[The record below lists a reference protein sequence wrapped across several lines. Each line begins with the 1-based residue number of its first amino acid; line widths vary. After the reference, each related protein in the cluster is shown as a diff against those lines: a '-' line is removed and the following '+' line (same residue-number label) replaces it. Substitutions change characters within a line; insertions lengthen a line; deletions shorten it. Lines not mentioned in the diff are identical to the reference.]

1 MGLVQPSIANSSI
14 THERSGRSKS
24 RGAKGSND
32 LVGFRAQ
39 GGAASKGTLSDD
51 DELRGEVGGEED
63 LRERSTTAEGA
74 MANKRDGG
82 REVELD
88 YAGTTV
94 KGAMANGG
102 KRDRKGEV
110 GEGTL
115 AKGVRA
121 DHGEAGGEADIDQG
135 SARKKGHVGESVE
148 LGGKGYS
155 HQGRAAAKGTTA
167 NAS

>member
-1 MGLVQPSIANSSI
+1 MKREGKKWNGPGSVHSSI
-14 THERSGRSKS
+14 THKRSGRSQS

-51 DELRGEVGGEED
+51 DKLGGEVDGEED
-63 LRERSTTAEGA
+63 LRESSTSAKGA
-74 MANKRDGG
+74 MTNKRDGG

-94 KGAMANGG
+94 KGAMTNGG

-121 DHGEAGGEADIDQG
+121 DHGEAGGEADID
-135 SARKKGHVGESVE
+135 
-148 LGGKGYS
+148 
-155 HQGRAAAKGTTA
+155 
-167 NAS
+167 